1 MSSIIVPDFLK
12 PGDLIGII
20 APAGR
25 VIYEELLPGIET
37 IQDEWEFQILEG
49 STLKSNYH
57 QFAASDK
64 MRQIDL
70 QYMLDRTDVKA
81 IIAARGGYGCT
92 RILDQLS
99 FEQFRIHPKWI
110 VGFSDVTALLAK
122 IYQLGYASIHAPMVK
137 SMMQPGA
144 DVARESLYNIL
155 IGEVPEYAIPAHP
168 LNRMGSCAA
177 QVVGGNVCLLAH
189 LLGSETELDTTNKI
203 LILEDVGEYYY
214 SLDRMLLQLK
224 RAGKLKGLAGLVVGQ
239 FTEMKDNPY
248 PQFGKTANEIVQDH
262 VAEYHYPV
270 CYDFPFGH
278 VSDNR
283 ALPIGMMAQFEVSP
297 TGAILSYTKNQSSPL
312 L

>member
-1 MSSIIVPDFLK
+1 MSSIIVPPFLK
-12 PGDLIGII
+12 PGSLVGIL

-25 VIYEELLPGIET
+25 VIYEELLPGIEV

-49 STLKSNYH
+49 STLKSSYN

-70 QYMLDRTDVKA
+70 QYMLDRSDVKA

-99 FEQFRIHPKWI
+99 FEQFKIHPKWI

-122 IYQLGYASIHAPMVK
+122 TYQLGYASIHAPMVK

-144 DVARESLYNIL
+144 DMARESLFNIL
-155 IGEVPEYAIPAHP
+155 RGEVPNYTIPAHP
-168 LNRMGSCAA
+168 MNRMGNCSA

-189 LLGSETELDTTNKI
+189 LIGSETELDTTNKI

-224 RAGKLKGLAGLVVGQ
+224 RAGKLNALAGLVVGQ
-239 FTEMKDNPY
+239 FSEMKDNLY
-248 PQFGKTANEIVQDH
+248 PTFGKTVNEIVQDH
-262 VAEYHYPV
+262 VAEFDYPI
-270 CYDFPFGH
+270 CFDFPFGH

-283 ALPIGMMAQFEVSP
+283 ALPIGMMAHLEV
-297 TGAILSYTKNQSSPL
+297 TQAGARLSYTKYQSSL
-312 L
+312 LL